1 MDRDDDKKELEQQPL
16 DQEDDTAPIDEQH
29 PAPTTEGEEQAEELR
44 YEATHDSHGNY
55 VLSGMYRSWFISYA
69 SYVILERA
77 VPYISDGLK
86 PVQRRILFT
95 MSQME
100 DRLIKVANIVGQT
113 MQLHPHGDASIGD
126 ALVQLGQRGLL
137 IECQGNWGNLLTG
150 DGAAAPRYI
159 EARLTPL
166 AKRVLFSPKIT
177 DYILSYDGANM
188 EPVHLPVKFP
198 LLLAQGAEG
207 IAVGLSSKI
216 LPHNVGELLEAC
228 VSYLKGEPYQLY
240 PDFPTG
246 GLIDVSKY
254 NGGERGGQVKVRA
267 RIEKVDSHTLAITEL
282 PYSTTT
288 GTLIDSILKAN
299 ETGKIKIKKIND
311 KTAAEANIEIQL
323 PGGVSPDKTID
334 ALYAFTSCEVS
345 ISPNCCVVR
354 DDHPEFL
361 TVSEVLAD
369 GCERTMDYLRRE
381 LEIRLGE
388 LEEQHLMESLEQ
400 LFITRRIYKD
410 REFEESKSVP
420 EVIGHIRNRLEDV
433 LDSFIRPVTDDDL
446 KHLLE
451 LKMARIL
458 KFNKEKSD
466 TSIARLEEEMA
477 DTKRRLGDVRSE
489 AIAWYGSLY
498 EDFGKKYPRKTRICS
513 FDDIEAAKVAVK
525 SEKLYVDRKEGFIG
539 TGLKK
544 AEYVGDVSDIDDVI
558 VFLRSGVYFITKVAD
573 KSFVGKDI
581 IHVARWVRG
590 DERTI
595 YNVVYRDGK
604 EGTSFIKRFAVKTA
618 IRDRE
623 YDLTRGKP
631 DSKVLYFTA
640 NPNGEAEVIKTVL
653 RPSAKKRRRKSG
665 LIFET
670 DFADQLIKGRQAR
683 GNILTKEPVF
693 RISLK
698 EEGKSTLGGRDVWFD
713 RDVFRINYDE
723 RGDYLGEFMGDD
735 QILVILEDGT
745 VYLTDFSESNHF
757 ERNILVIEQYDPE
770 KVWTLAYFNSK
781 EGYTYLKRF
790 LLEEEKLRRKD
801 TILTNEEDTVIL
813 ITDEPY
819 ARVEVQYEDDT
830 TEEIEAEDFIGVKGV
845 RAKGKRISTNPVR
858 QVTELEPLRQPEETD
873 EGEDPEEDT
882 DEKTDEATA
891 RAEEEARV
899 IEEVTRQQRLRFEDD
914 DEDE

>member
-1 MDRDDDKKELEQQPL
+1 MDREEK
-16 DQEDDTAPIDEQH
+16 
-29 PAPTTEGEEQAEELR
+29 GEERADHLTDTEEELTPTEEGAPLADDVR
-44 YEATHDSHGNY
+44 YGRTHDSHGNY

-86 PVQRRILFT
+86 PVQRRILYT

-126 ALVQLGQRGLL
+126 ALVQLGQRQLL

-177 DYILSYDGANM
+177 DYVPSYDGANE
-188 EPVHLPVKFP
+188 EPVNLPVKFP

-207 IAVGLSSKI
+207 IAVGLSCKI
-216 LPHNVGELLEAC
+216 LPHNVGELLQAC
-228 VSYLKGEPYQLY
+228 VSYLRGEPYELY

-246 GLIDVSKY
+246 GLVDVAKY
-254 NGGERGGQVKVRA
+254 SDGERGGQVKVRA

-282 PYSTTT
+282 PYSSTT
-288 GTLIDSILKAN
+288 GSLIDSILKAN

-323 PGGVSPDKTID
+323 PSGVSPDKTID
-334 ALYAFTSCEVS
+334 ALYAFTGCEIS

-369 GCERTMDYLRRE
+369 GCERTMSYIRAE
-381 LEIRLGE
+381 LGIRLSE
-388 LEEQHLMESLEQ
+388 LQEQHLLESLEQ

-410 REFEESKSVP
+410 KDFEEAKSVP
-420 EVIGHIRNRLEDV
+420 EVVAHIRSRLEDA
-433 LDSFIRPVTDDDL
+433 LETFFRPVTDEDL

-466 TSIARLEEEMA
+466 ASIARLMDEMA
-477 DTKRRLGDVRSE
+477 DTERRLGDVRSE
-489 AIAWYGSLY
+489 AISWYETLY
-498 EDFGKKYPRKTRICS
+498 EDFGKQYPRRTTIRS

-544 AEYVGDVSDIDDVI
+544 AEYVSDVSDIDDVI
-558 VFLRSGVYFITKVAD
+558 VFLRSGVYFITKVSE
-573 KSFVGKDI
+573 KNFVGKDI

-595 YNVVYRDGK
+595 YNAVYRDGK
-604 EGTSFIKRFAVKTA
+604 EGTAFIKRFAVTTA

-670 DFADQLIKGRQAR
+670 DFADLLIKGRQAR

-713 RDVFRINYDE
+713 RDVFRLNYDD

-735 QILVILEDGT
+735 KILVVLEDGT
-745 VYLTDFSESNHF
+745 VYLTDFSDSNHF
-757 ERNILVIEQYDPE
+757 ERNLLVIEQYDPE
-770 KVWTLAYFNSK
+770 KVWTLVYHNSK
-781 EGYTYLKRF
+781 EGFTYLKRF
-790 LLEEEKLRRKD
+790 LLEEDKLRKKD
-801 TILTNEEDTVIL
+801 TILTNPDDTL
-813 ITDEPY
+813 LLLSDEPY
-819 ARVEVQYEDDT
+819 ARVEVVYEDGT
-830 TEEIEAEDFIGVKGV
+830 TEEVEAEDFIAVKGV
-845 RAKGKRISTNPVR
+845 RAKGKRVSTGTTTEVH
-858 QVTELEPLRQPEETD
+858 ELEPLKQPED
-873 EGEDPEEDT
+873 EADDDSDEEDT
-882 DEKTDEATA
+882 PDEEVEADMDD
-891 RAEEEARV
+891 RAEEEAQV
-899 IEEVTRQQRLRFEDD
+899 IEEVTRQQRLTFRDD
-914 DEDE
+914 DEE

>member
-1 MDRDDDKKELEQQPL
+1 MDREEK
-16 DQEDDTAPIDEQH
+16 
-29 PAPTTEGEEQAEELR
+29 GEERADHLTDTEEELTPTEEGAPLANEVR
-44 YEATHDSHGNY
+44 YGRTHDSHGNY

-86 PVQRRILFT
+86 PVQRRILYT

-126 ALVQLGQRGLL
+126 ALVQLGQRQLL

-177 DYILSYDGANM
+177 DYVPSYDGANE
-188 EPVHLPVKFP
+188 EPVNLPVKFP

-207 IAVGLSSKI
+207 IAVGLSCKI
-216 LPHNVGELLEAC
+216 LPHNVGELLQAC
-228 VSYLKGEPYQLY
+228 VSYLRGEPYELY

-246 GLIDVSKY
+246 GLVDVAKY
-254 NGGERGGQVKVRA
+254 SDGERGGQVKVRA

-282 PYSTTT
+282 PYSSTT
-288 GTLIDSILKAN
+288 GSLIDSILKAN

-323 PGGVSPDKTID
+323 PSGVSPDKTID
-334 ALYAFTSCEVS
+334 ALYAFTGCEIS

-369 GCERTMDYLRRE
+369 GCERTMSYIRAE
-381 LEIRLGE
+381 LGIRLSE
-388 LEEQHLMESLEQ
+388 LQEQHLLESLEQ

-410 REFEESKSVP
+410 KDFEEAKSVP
-420 EVIGHIRNRLEDV
+420 EVVAHIRSRLEDA
-433 LDSFIRPVTDDDL
+433 LETFFRPVTDEDL

-466 TSIARLEEEMA
+466 ASIARLIDEMA
-477 DTKRRLGDVRSE
+477 DTERRLGDVRSE
-489 AIAWYGSLY
+489 AISWYETLH
-498 EDFGKKYPRKTRICS
+498 EDFGKQYPRRTTIRS

-544 AEYVGDVSDIDDVI
+544 AEYVSDVSDIDDVI
-558 VFLRSGVYFITKVAD
+558 VFLRSGVYFITKVSE

-595 YNVVYRDGK
+595 YNAVYRDGK
-604 EGTSFIKRFAVKTA
+604 EGTAFIKRFAVTTA

-670 DFADQLIKGRQAR
+670 DFADLLIKGRQAR

-713 RDVFRINYDE
+713 RDVFRLNYDD

-735 QILVILEDGT
+735 KILVVLEDGT
-745 VYLTDFSESNHF
+745 VYLTDFSDSNHF
-757 ERNILVIEQYDPE
+757 ERNLLVIEQYDPE
-770 KVWTLAYFNSK
+770 KVWTLVYHNSK
-781 EGYTYLKRF
+781 EGFTYLKRF
-790 LLEEEKLRRKD
+790 LLEEDKLRKKD
-801 TILTNEEDTVIL
+801 TILTNPDDTL
-813 ITDEPY
+813 LLLSDEPY
-819 ARVEVQYEDDT
+819 ARVEVVYEDGT
-830 TEEIEAEDFIGVKGV
+830 TEEVEAEDFIAVKGV
-845 RAKGKRISTNPVR
+845 RAKGKRISTGTITEVH
-858 QVTELEPLRQPEETD
+858 ELEPLKQPED
-873 EGEDPEEDT
+873 EADDDSDEEDT
-882 DEKTDEATA
+882 PDEEVESDMDD
-891 RAEEEARV
+891 RAEEEAQV
-899 IEEVTRQQRLRFEDD
+899 IEEVTRQQRLTFRDD
-914 DEDE
+914 DEE

>member
-1 MDRDDDKKELEQQPL
+1 MDREDKGEERADHLT
-16 DQEDDTAPIDEQH
+16 DTEEGL
-29 PAPTTEGEEQAEELR
+29 APTEEGAPLADEVR
-44 YEATHDSHGNY
+44 YGRTHDSHGNY

-86 PVQRRILFT
+86 PVQRRILYT

-126 ALVQLGQRGLL
+126 ALVQLGQRRLL

-177 DYILSYDGANM
+177 DYVPSYDGANE
-188 EPVHLPVKFP
+188 EPVNLPVKFP

-207 IAVGLSSKI
+207 IAVGLSCKI
-216 LPHNVGELLEAC
+216 LPHNVGELLQAC
-228 VSYLKGEPYQLY
+228 VSYLRGEPYELY

-246 GLIDVSKY
+246 GLVDVAKY
-254 NGGERGGQVKVRA
+254 SDGERGGQVKVRA

-288 GTLIDSILKAN
+288 GSLIDSILKAN

-334 ALYAFTSCEVS
+334 ALYAFTGCEIS

-369 GCERTMDYLRRE
+369 GCERTMGYIRAE
-381 LEIRLGE
+381 LGIRLSE
-388 LEEQHLMESLEQ
+388 LQEQHLLESLEQ

-410 REFEESKSVP
+410 KDFEEAKSVP
-420 EVIGHIRNRLEDV
+420 EVVAHIRGRLEDV
-433 LDSFIRPVTDDDL
+433 LESFFRPVTDEDL

-466 TSIARLEEEMA
+466 ASIAHLMDEMA
-477 DTKRRLGDVRSE
+477 DTERRLGDVRSE
-489 AIAWYGSLY
+489 AISWYETLY
-498 EDFGKKYPRKTRICS
+498 EDFGRQYPRRTTIRS

-558 VFLRSGVYFITKVAD
+558 VFLRSGVYFITKVSE

-604 EGTSFIKRFAVKTA
+604 EGTAFIKRFAVTSV

-623 YDLTRGKP
+623 YDLTRGKAE
-631 DSKVLYFTA
+631 SKVLYFTA

-670 DFADQLIKGRQAR
+670 DFADLLIKGRQAR

-713 RDVFRINYDE
+713 RDVFRLNYDE

-735 QILVILEDGT
+735 KLLVVLDDGT
-745 VYLTDFSESNHF
+745 VYLSDFSDSNHF

-770 KVWTLAYFNSK
+770 KVWTLAYHNSK

-790 LLEEEKLRRKD
+790 LLEEDKLRRKD
-801 TILTNEEDTVIL
+801 SILTNPDDTL
-813 ITDEPY
+813 LLLSDEPY
-819 ARVEVQYEDDT
+819 ARVEVVYEEGPA
-830 TEEIEAEDFIGVKGV
+830 EEIEAEDFIAVKGV
-845 RAKGKRISTNPVR
+845 RAKGKRISTATVTEVR
-858 QVTELEPLRQPEETD
+858 ELEPLKRPEDEEGDYDPDDEETSD
-873 EGEDPEEDT
+873 GEETT
-882 DEKTDEATA
+882 DVDD
-891 RAEEEARV
+891 RAEEEAQV
-899 IEEVTRQQRLRFEDD
+899 IEEVTRQQRLAFKD

>member
-1 MDRDDDKKELEQQPL
+1 MDREEK
-16 DQEDDTAPIDEQH
+16 
-29 PAPTTEGEEQAEELR
+29 GEERADHLTDTEEGLTPTEEGAPLADDVR
-44 YEATHDSHGNY
+44 YGRTHDSHGNY

-86 PVQRRILFT
+86 PVQRRILYT

-126 ALVQLGQRGLL
+126 ALVQLGQRQLL

-177 DYILSYDGANM
+177 DYVPSYDGANE
-188 EPVHLPVKFP
+188 EPVNLPVKFP

-207 IAVGLSSKI
+207 IAVGLSCKI
-216 LPHNVGELLEAC
+216 LPHNVGELLQAC
-228 VSYLKGEPYQLY
+228 VSYLRGEPYELY

-246 GLIDVSKY
+246 GLVDVAKY
-254 NGGERGGQVKVRA
+254 SDGERGGQVKVRA

-282 PYSTTT
+282 PYSSTT
-288 GTLIDSILKAN
+288 GSLIDSILKAN

-323 PGGVSPDKTID
+323 PSGVSPDKTID
-334 ALYAFTSCEVS
+334 ALYAFTGCEIS

-369 GCERTMDYLRRE
+369 GCERTMSYIRAE
-381 LEIRLGE
+381 LGIRLGE
-388 LEEQHLMESLEQ
+388 LQEQHLLESLEQ

-410 REFEESKSVP
+410 KDFEEAKSVP
-420 EVIGHIRNRLEDV
+420 EVVEHIRSRLEDA
-433 LDSFIRPVTDDDL
+433 LETFFRPVTDEDL

-466 TSIARLEEEMA
+466 ASIARLMDEMA
-477 DTKRRLGDVRSE
+477 DTERRLGDVRSE
-489 AIAWYGSLY
+489 AISWYETLY
-498 EDFGKKYPRKTRICS
+498 EDFGKQYPRRTTIRS

-544 AEYVGDVSDIDDVI
+544 AEYVSDVSDIDDVI
-558 VFLRSGVYFITKVAD
+558 VFLRSGVYFITKVSE

-595 YNVVYRDGK
+595 YNAVYRDGK
-604 EGTSFIKRFAVKTA
+604 EGIAFIKRFAVTTA

-631 DSKVLYFTA
+631 ESKVLYFTA

-670 DFADQLIKGRQAR
+670 DFADLLIKGRQAR

-713 RDVFRINYDE
+713 RDVFRLNYDD

-735 QILVILEDGT
+735 KILVVLEDGT
-745 VYLTDFSESNHF
+745 VYLTDFSDSNHF
-757 ERNILVIEQYDPE
+757 ERNLLVIEQYDPE
-770 KVWTLAYFNSK
+770 KVWTLVYYNSK
-781 EGYTYLKRF
+781 EGFTYLKRF
-790 LLEEEKLRRKD
+790 LLEEDKLRKKD
-801 TILTNEEDTVIL
+801 TILTNPDDTL
-813 ITDEPY
+813 LLLSDEPY
-819 ARVEVQYEDDT
+819 ARVEVVYEDGT
-830 TEEIEAEDFIGVKGV
+830 TEEVEAEDFIAVKGV
-845 RAKGKRISTNPVR
+845 RAKGKRISTGTTTEVH
-858 QVTELEPLRQPEETD
+858 ELEPLKQPED
-873 EGEDPEEDT
+873 EADDDSDEEDT
-882 DEKTDEATA
+882 PDEEVESDMDD
-891 RAEEEARV
+891 RAEEEAQV
-899 IEEVTRQQRLRFEDD
+899 IEEVTRQQRLTFRDD
-914 DEDE
+914 DEE

>member
-1 MDRDDDKKELEQQPL
+1 MDREEK
-16 DQEDDTAPIDEQH
+16 
-29 PAPTTEGEEQAEELR
+29 GEERADHLTDTEEELTPTEEEAPLADDVR
-44 YEATHDSHGNY
+44 YGRTHDSHGNY

-69 SYVILERA
+69 SYVIMERA

-86 PVQRRILFT
+86 PVQRRILYT

-126 ALVQLGQRGLL
+126 ALVQLGQRQLL

-177 DYILSYDGANM
+177 DYVPSYDGANE
-188 EPVHLPVKFP
+188 EPVNLPVKFP

-207 IAVGLSSKI
+207 IAVGLSCKI
-216 LPHNVGELLEAC
+216 LPHNVGELLQAC
-228 VSYLKGEPYQLY
+228 VSYLRGEPYELY

-246 GLIDVSKY
+246 GLVDVAKY
-254 NGGERGGQVKVRA
+254 SDGERGGQVKVRA

-282 PYSTTT
+282 PYSSTT
-288 GTLIDSILKAN
+288 GSLIDSILKAN

-323 PGGVSPDKTID
+323 PSGVSPDKTID
-334 ALYAFTSCEVS
+334 ALYAFTGCEIS

-369 GCERTMDYLRRE
+369 GCERTMSYIRAE
-381 LEIRLGE
+381 LGIRLSE
-388 LEEQHLMESLEQ
+388 LQEQHLLESLEQ

-410 REFEESKSVP
+410 KDFEEAKSVP
-420 EVIGHIRNRLEDV
+420 EVVEHIRSRLEDA
-433 LDSFIRPVTDDDL
+433 LETFFRPVTDEDL

-466 TSIARLEEEMA
+466 ASIARLMDEMA
-477 DTKRRLGDVRSE
+477 DTERRLGDVRSE
-489 AIAWYGSLY
+489 AISWYETLY
-498 EDFGKKYPRKTRICS
+498 EDFGKQYPRRTTIRS

-544 AEYVGDVSDIDDVI
+544 AEYVSDVSDIDDVI
-558 VFLRSGVYFITKVAD
+558 VFLRSGVYFITKVSE

-595 YNVVYRDGK
+595 YNAVYRDGK
-604 EGTSFIKRFAVKTA
+604 EGTAFIKRFAVTTA

-670 DFADQLIKGRQAR
+670 DFADLLIKGRQAR

-713 RDVFRINYDE
+713 RDVFRLNYDD

-735 QILVILEDGT
+735 KILVVLEDGT
-745 VYLTDFSESNHF
+745 VYLTDFSDSNHF
-757 ERNILVIEQYDPE
+757 ERNLLVIEQYDPE
-770 KVWTLAYFNSK
+770 KVWTLVYHNSK
-781 EGYTYLKRF
+781 EGFTYLKRF
-790 LLEEEKLRRKD
+790 LLEEDKLRKKD
-801 TILTNEEDTVIL
+801 TILTNPDDTL
-813 ITDEPY
+813 LLLSDEPY
-819 ARVEVQYEDDT
+819 ARVEVVYEDGT
-830 TEEIEAEDFIGVKGV
+830 TEEVEAEDFIAVKGV
-845 RAKGKRISTNPVR
+845 RAKGKRISTGTTTEVH
-858 QVTELEPLRQPEETD
+858 ELEPLKQPED
-873 EGEDPEEDT
+873 EADDDSDEEDT
-882 DEKTDEATA
+882 PDEEVESDMDD
-891 RAEEEARV
+891 RAEEEAQV
-899 IEEVTRQQRLRFEDD
+899 IEEVTRQQRLTFRDD
-914 DEDE
+914 DEE

>member
-1 MDRDDDKKELEQQPL
+1 MDREDKGEERADHLT
-16 DQEDDTAPIDEQH
+16 DTEEGL
-29 PAPTTEGEEQAEELR
+29 APTEEGAPLADEVR
-44 YEATHDSHGNY
+44 YGRTHDSHGNY

-86 PVQRRILFT
+86 PVQRRILYT

-126 ALVQLGQRGLL
+126 ALVQLGQRRLL

-177 DYILSYDGANM
+177 DYVPSYDGANE
-188 EPVHLPVKFP
+188 EPVNLPVKFP

-207 IAVGLSSKI
+207 IAVGLSCKI
-216 LPHNVGELLEAC
+216 LPHNVGELLQAC
-228 VSYLKGEPYQLY
+228 VSYLRGEPYELY

-246 GLIDVSKY
+246 GLVDVAKY
-254 NGGERGGQVKVRA
+254 SDGERGGQVKVRA

-288 GTLIDSILKAN
+288 GSLIDSILKAN

-334 ALYAFTSCEVS
+334 ALYAFTGCEIS

-361 TVSEVLAD
+361 TVSEVLVD
-369 GCERTMDYLRRE
+369 GCKRTMGYIRAE
-381 LEIRLGE
+381 LGIRLSE
-388 LEEQHLMESLEQ
+388 LQEQHLLESLEQ

-410 REFEESKSVP
+410 KDFEEAKSVP
-420 EVIGHIRNRLEDV
+420 EVVAHIRGRLEDV
-433 LDSFIRPVTDDDL
+433 LETFFRPVTDDDL

-466 TSIARLEEEMA
+466 ASIAHLMDEMA
-477 DTKRRLGDVRSE
+477 DTERRLGDVRSE
-489 AIAWYGSLY
+489 AISWYETLF
-498 EDFGKKYPRKTRICS
+498 EDFGRQYPRRTTIRS

-558 VFLRSGVYFITKVAD
+558 VFLRSGVYFITKVSE

-604 EGTSFIKRFAVKTA
+604 EGTAFIKRFAVTSV

-623 YDLTRGKP
+623 YDLTRGKAE
-631 DSKVLYFTA
+631 SKVLYFTA

-670 DFADQLIKGRQAR
+670 DFADLLIKGRQAR

-713 RDVFRINYDE
+713 RDVFRLNYDE

-735 QILVILEDGT
+735 KLLVVLDDGT
-745 VYLTDFSESNHF
+745 VYLSDFSDSNHF

-770 KVWTLAYFNSK
+770 KVWTLAYHNSK

-790 LLEEEKLRRKD
+790 LLEEDKLRRKD
-801 TILTNEEDTVIL
+801 SILTNPDDTL
-813 ITDEPY
+813 LLLSDEPY
-819 ARVEVQYEDDT
+819 ARVEVVYEEGPA
-830 TEEIEAEDFIGVKGV
+830 EEIEAEDFIAVKGV
-845 RAKGKRISTNPVR
+845 RAKGKRISTATVTEVR
-858 QVTELEPLRQPEETD
+858 ELEPLRRPEDEEGDDEPDEEDAPDGEETSD
-873 EGEDPEEDT
+873 VDD
-882 DEKTDEATA
+882 
-891 RAEEEARV
+891 RAEEEAQV
-899 IEEVTRQQRLRFEDD
+899 IEEVTRQQRLTFKD
-914 DEDE
+914 DEDA

>member
-1 MDRDDDKKELEQQPL
+1 MDREDKGEERADRLT
-16 DQEDDTAPIDEQH
+16 DTEEGL
-29 PAPTTEGEEQAEELR
+29 APTEEGAPLADEVR
-44 YEATHDSHGNY
+44 YGRTHDSHGNY

-86 PVQRRILFT
+86 PVQRRILYT

-126 ALVQLGQRGLL
+126 ALVQLGQRRLL

-177 DYILSYDGANM
+177 DYVPSYDGANE
-188 EPVHLPVKFP
+188 EPVNLPVKFP

-207 IAVGLSSKI
+207 IAVGLSCKI
-216 LPHNVGELLEAC
+216 LPHNVGELLQAC
-228 VSYLKGEPYQLY
+228 VSYLRGEPYELY

-246 GLIDVSKY
+246 GLVDVAKY
-254 NGGERGGQVKVRA
+254 SDGERGGQVKVRA

-288 GTLIDSILKAN
+288 GSLIDSILKAN

-334 ALYAFTSCEVS
+334 ALYAFTGCEIS

-369 GCERTMDYLRRE
+369 GCERTMGYIRAE
-381 LEIRLGE
+381 LGIRLSE
-388 LEEQHLMESLEQ
+388 LQEQHLLESLEQ

-410 REFEESKSVP
+410 KDFEEAKSVS
-420 EVIGHIRNRLEDV
+420 EVVAHIRGRLEDV
-433 LDSFIRPVTDDDL
+433 LETFFRPVTDEDL

-451 LKMARIL
+451 LKMARVL

-466 TSIARLEEEMA
+466 ASIAHLMDEMA
-477 DTKRRLGDVRSE
+477 DTERRLGDVRSE
-489 AIAWYGSLY
+489 AISWYETLY
-498 EDFGKKYPRKTRICS
+498 EDFGRQYPRRTTIRS

-558 VFLRSGVYFITKVAD
+558 VFLRSGVYFITKVSE

-604 EGTSFIKRFAVKTA
+604 EGTAFIKRFAVTSV

-623 YDLTRGKP
+623 YDLTRGKAE
-631 DSKVLYFTA
+631 SKVLYFTA

-670 DFADQLIKGRQAR
+670 DFADLLIKGRQAR

-713 RDVFRINYDE
+713 RDVFRLNYDE

-735 QILVILEDGT
+735 KLLVVLDDGT
-745 VYLTDFSESNHF
+745 VYLSDFSDSNHF

-770 KVWTLAYFNSK
+770 KVWTLVYHNSK

-790 LLEEEKLRRKD
+790 LLEEDKLRRKD
-801 TILTNEEDTVIL
+801 TILTNPDDTL
-813 ITDEPY
+813 LLLSDEPY
-819 ARVEVQYEDDT
+819 ARVEVVYEEGPA
-830 TEEIEAEDFIGVKGV
+830 EEIEAEDFIAVKGV
-845 RAKGKRISTNPVR
+845 RAKGKRISTATVTEVR
-858 QVTELEPLRQPEETD
+858 ELEPLRRPEDEEGDDEPDDEETSD
-873 EGEDPEEDT
+873 GEETT
-882 DEKTDEATA
+882 DVDD
-891 RAEEEARV
+891 RAEEEAQV
-899 IEEVTRQQRLRFEDD
+899 IEEVTRQQRLAFKDE
-914 DEDE
+914 EDE

>member
-1 MDRDDDKKELEQQPL
+1 MDREDK
-16 DQEDDTAPIDEQH
+16 
-29 PAPTTEGEEQAEELR
+29 GEERADHLTDTEEGLTPTEEGAPLADEVR
-44 YEATHDSHGNY
+44 YGRTHDSHGNY

-86 PVQRRILFT
+86 PVQRRILYT

-126 ALVQLGQRGLL
+126 ALVQLGQRRLL

-177 DYILSYDGANM
+177 DYVPSYDGANE
-188 EPVHLPVKFP
+188 EPVNLPVKFP

-207 IAVGLSSKI
+207 IAVGLSCKI
-216 LPHNVGELLEAC
+216 LPHNVGELLQAC
-228 VSYLKGEPYQLY
+228 VSYLRGESYELY

-246 GLIDVSKY
+246 GLVDVAKY
-254 NGGERGGQVKVRA
+254 SDGERGGQVKVRA

-288 GTLIDSILKAN
+288 GSLIDSILKAN

-334 ALYAFTSCEVS
+334 ALYAFTGCEIS

-369 GCERTMDYLRRE
+369 GCERTMGYIRAE
-381 LEIRLGE
+381 LGIRLSE
-388 LEEQHLMESLEQ
+388 LQEQHLLESLEQ

-410 REFEESKSVP
+410 KDFEEAKSVS
-420 EVIGHIRNRLEDV
+420 EVVAHIRGRLEDA
-433 LDSFIRPVTDDDL
+433 LETFFRPVTDDDL

-466 TSIARLEEEMA
+466 ASIAHLMDEMA
-477 DTKRRLGDVRSE
+477 DTERRLGDVRSE
-489 AIAWYGSLY
+489 AISWYETLY
-498 EDFGKKYPRKTRICS
+498 EDFGRQYPRRTTIRS

-558 VFLRSGVYFITKVAD
+558 VFLRSGVYFITKVSE

-604 EGTSFIKRFAVKTA
+604 EGTAFIKRFAVTSV

-623 YDLTRGKP
+623 YDLTRGKAE
-631 DSKVLYFTA
+631 SKVLYFTA

-670 DFADQLIKGRQAR
+670 DFADLLIKGRQAR

-713 RDVFRINYDE
+713 RDVFRLNYDE

-735 QILVILEDGT
+735 KLLVVLDDGT
-745 VYLTDFSESNHF
+745 VYLSDFSDSNHF

-770 KVWTLAYFNSK
+770 KVWTLVYHNSK

-790 LLEEEKLRRKD
+790 LLEEDKLRRKD
-801 TILTNEEDTVIL
+801 TILTNPDDTL
-813 ITDEPY
+813 LLLSDEPY
-819 ARVEVQYEDDT
+819 ARVEVVYEEGPA
-830 TEEIEAEDFIGVKGV
+830 EEIEAEDFIAVKGV
-845 RAKGKRISTNPVR
+845 RAKGKRISTATVTEVR
-858 QVTELEPLRQPEETD
+858 ELEPLRRPEDEEGDDEPDDEETSD
-873 EGEDPEEDT
+873 GEETTDVED
-882 DEKTDEATA
+882 
-891 RAEEEARV
+891 RAEEEAQV
-899 IEEVTRQQRLRFEDD
+899 IEEVTRQQRLAFKDE
-914 DEDE
+914 EDE

>member
-1 MDRDDDKKELEQQPL
+1 MDREDKGEERADHLT
-16 DQEDDTAPIDEQH
+16 DTEEGL
-29 PAPTTEGEEQAEELR
+29 APTEEGVPLADEVR
-44 YEATHDSHGNY
+44 YGRTHDSHGNY

-86 PVQRRILFT
+86 PVQRRILYT

-126 ALVQLGQRGLL
+126 ALVQLGQRRLL

-177 DYILSYDGANM
+177 DYVPSYDGANE
-188 EPVHLPVKFP
+188 EPVNLPVKFP

-207 IAVGLSSKI
+207 IAVGLSCKI
-216 LPHNVGELLEAC
+216 LPHNVGELLQAC
-228 VSYLKGEPYQLY
+228 VSYLRGEPYELY

-246 GLIDVSKY
+246 GLVDVAKY
-254 NGGERGGQVKVRA
+254 SDGERGGQVKVRA

-288 GTLIDSILKAN
+288 GSLIDSILKAN

-334 ALYAFTSCEVS
+334 ALYAFTGCEIS

-369 GCERTMDYLRRE
+369 GCERTMGYIRAE
-381 LEIRLGE
+381 LGIRLSE
-388 LEEQHLMESLEQ
+388 LQEQHLLESLEQ

-410 REFEESKSVP
+410 KDFEEAMSVP
-420 EVIGHIRNRLEDV
+420 EVVAHIRGRLEDV
-433 LDSFIRPVTDDDL
+433 LEAFFRPVTDDDL

-466 TSIARLEEEMA
+466 ASIAHLMDEMA
-477 DTKRRLGDVRSE
+477 DTERRLGDVRSE
-489 AIAWYGSLY
+489 AISWYETLY
-498 EDFGKKYPRKTRICS
+498 EDFGRQYPRRTTIRS

-558 VFLRSGVYFITKVAD
+558 VFLRSGVYFITKVSE

-604 EGTSFIKRFAVKTA
+604 EGTAFIKRFAVTSV

-623 YDLTRGKP
+623 YDLTRGKAE
-631 DSKVLYFTA
+631 SKVLYFTA

-670 DFADQLIKGRQAR
+670 DFADLLIKGRQAR

-713 RDVFRINYDE
+713 RDVFRLNYDE

-735 QILVILEDGT
+735 KLLVVLDDGT
-745 VYLTDFSESNHF
+745 VYLSDFSDSNHF

-770 KVWTLAYFNSK
+770 KVWTLAYHNSK

-790 LLEEEKLRRKD
+790 LLEEDKLRRKD
-801 TILTNEEDTVIL
+801 SILTNPDDTL
-813 ITDEPY
+813 LLLSDEPY
-819 ARVEVQYEDDT
+819 ARVEVVYEEGPA
-830 TEEIEAEDFIGVKGV
+830 EEVEAEDFIAVKGV
-845 RAKGKRISTNPVR
+845 RAKGKRISTATVTEVR
-858 QVTELEPLRQPEETD
+858 ELEPLRRPEDEEGDDEPDEEDAPDGEETSD
-873 EGEDPEEDT
+873 VDD
-882 DEKTDEATA
+882 
-891 RAEEEARV
+891 RAEEEAQV
-899 IEEVTRQQRLRFEDD
+899 IEEVTRQQRLTFKD
-914 DEDE
+914 DEDA

>member
-1 MDRDDDKKELEQQPL
+1 MDREEK
-16 DQEDDTAPIDEQH
+16 
-29 PAPTTEGEEQAEELR
+29 GEERADHLTDTEEGLTPTEEGAPLADDVR
-44 YEATHDSHGNY
+44 YGRTHDSHGNY

-86 PVQRRILFT
+86 PVQRRILYT

-126 ALVQLGQRGLL
+126 ALVQLGQRQLL

-177 DYILSYDGANM
+177 DYVPSYDGANE
-188 EPVHLPVKFP
+188 EPVNLPVKFP

-207 IAVGLSSKI
+207 IAVGLSCKI
-216 LPHNVGELLEAC
+216 LPHNVGELLQAC
-228 VSYLKGEPYQLY
+228 VSYLRGEPHELY

-246 GLIDVSKY
+246 GLVDVAKY
-254 NGGERGGQVKVRA
+254 SDGERGGQVKVRA

-282 PYSTTT
+282 PYSSTT
-288 GTLIDSILKAN
+288 GSLIDSILKAN

-323 PGGVSPDKTID
+323 PSGVSPDKTID
-334 ALYAFTSCEVS
+334 ALYAFTGCEIS

-369 GCERTMDYLRRE
+369 GCERTMSYIRAE
-381 LEIRLGE
+381 LGIRLSE
-388 LEEQHLMESLEQ
+388 LQEQHLLESLEQ

-410 REFEESKSVP
+410 KDFEEAKSVP
-420 EVIGHIRNRLEDV
+420 EVVEHIRSRLEDA
-433 LDSFIRPVTDDDL
+433 LETFFRPVTDEDL

-466 TSIARLEEEMA
+466 ASIARLMDEMA
-477 DTKRRLGDVRSE
+477 DTERRLGDVRSE
-489 AIAWYGSLY
+489 AISWYETLY
-498 EDFGKKYPRKTRICS
+498 EDFGKQYPRRTTIRS

-544 AEYVGDVSDIDDVI
+544 AEYVSDVSDIDDVI
-558 VFLRSGVYFITKVAD
+558 VFLRSGVYFITKVSE

-595 YNVVYRDGK
+595 YNAVYRDGK
-604 EGTSFIKRFAVKTA
+604 EGTAFIKRFAVTTA

-670 DFADQLIKGRQAR
+670 DFADLLIKGRQAR

-713 RDVFRINYDE
+713 RDVFRLNYDD

-735 QILVILEDGT
+735 KILVVLEDGT
-745 VYLTDFSESNHF
+745 VYLTDFSDSNHF
-757 ERNILVIEQYDPE
+757 ERNLLVIEQYDPE
-770 KVWTLAYFNSK
+770 KVWTLVYHNSK
-781 EGYTYLKRF
+781 EGFTYLKRF
-790 LLEEEKLRRKD
+790 LLEEDKLRKKD
-801 TILTNEEDTVIL
+801 TILTNPDDTL
-813 ITDEPY
+813 LLLSDEPY
-819 ARVEVQYEDDT
+819 ARVEVVYEDET
-830 TEEIEAEDFIGVKGV
+830 TEEVEAEDFIAVKGV
-845 RAKGKRISTNPVR
+845 RAKGKRISTGTTTEVH
-858 QVTELEPLRQPEETD
+858 ELEPLKQPED
-873 EGEDPEEDT
+873 EADDDSDEEDT
-882 DEKTDEATA
+882 PDEEVESDMDD
-891 RAEEEARV
+891 RAEEEAQV
-899 IEEVTRQQRLRFEDD
+899 IEEVTRQQRLTFRDD
-914 DEDE
+914 DEE

>member
-1 MDRDDDKKELEQQPL
+1 MDREEK
-16 DQEDDTAPIDEQH
+16 
-29 PAPTTEGEEQAEELR
+29 GEERADHLTDTEEELTPTEEGASLADDVR
-44 YEATHDSHGNY
+44 YGRTHDSHGNY

-86 PVQRRILFT
+86 PVQRRILYT

-126 ALVQLGQRGLL
+126 ALVQLGQRQLL

-177 DYILSYDGANM
+177 DYVPSYDGANE
-188 EPVHLPVKFP
+188 EPVNLPVKFP

-207 IAVGLSSKI
+207 IAVGLSCKI
-216 LPHNVGELLEAC
+216 LPHNVGELLQAC
-228 VSYLKGEPYQLY
+228 VSYLRGEPYELY

-246 GLIDVSKY
+246 GLVDVAKY
-254 NGGERGGQVKVRA
+254 SDGERGGQVKVRA

-282 PYSTTT
+282 PYSSTT
-288 GTLIDSILKAN
+288 GSLIDSILKAN

-323 PGGVSPDKTID
+323 PSGVSPDKTID
-334 ALYAFTSCEVS
+334 ALYAFTGCEIS
-345 ISPNCCVVR
+345 ISPKCCVVR

-369 GCERTMDYLRRE
+369 GCERTMSYIRAE
-381 LEIRLGE
+381 LGIRLSE
-388 LEEQHLMESLEQ
+388 LQEQHLLESLEQ

-410 REFEESKSVP
+410 KDFEEAKSVP
-420 EVIGHIRNRLEDV
+420 EVVEHIRSRLEDA
-433 LDSFIRPVTDDDL
+433 LETFFRPVTDEDL

-466 TSIARLEEEMA
+466 ASIARLMDEMA
-477 DTKRRLGDVRSE
+477 DTERRLGDVRSE
-489 AIAWYGSLY
+489 AISWYETLY
-498 EDFGKKYPRKTRICS
+498 EDFGKQYPRRTTIRS

-544 AEYVGDVSDIDDVI
+544 AEYVSDVSDIDDVI
-558 VFLRSGVYFITKVAD
+558 VFLRSGVYFITKVSE

-595 YNVVYRDGK
+595 YNAVYRDGK
-604 EGTSFIKRFAVKTA
+604 EGTAFIKRFAVTTA

-670 DFADQLIKGRQAR
+670 DFADLLIKGRQAR

-713 RDVFRINYDE
+713 RDVFRLNYDD

-735 QILVILEDGT
+735 KILVVLEDGT
-745 VYLTDFSESNHF
+745 VYLTDFSDSNHF
-757 ERNILVIEQYDPE
+757 ERNLLVIEQYDPE
-770 KVWTLAYFNSK
+770 KVWTLVYHNSK
-781 EGYTYLKRF
+781 EGFTYMKRF
-790 LLEEEKLRRKD
+790 LLEEDKLRKKD
-801 TILTNEEDTVIL
+801 TILTNPDDTL
-813 ITDEPY
+813 LLLSDEPY
-819 ARVEVQYEDDT
+819 ARVEVVYEDGT
-830 TEEIEAEDFIGVKGV
+830 TEEVEAEDFIAVKGV
-845 RAKGKRISTNPVR
+845 RAKGKRISTGTTTEVH
-858 QVTELEPLRQPEETD
+858 ELEPLKQPED
-873 EGEDPEEDT
+873 EADDDSDEEDT
-882 DEKTDEATA
+882 PDEEVESDMDD
-891 RAEEEARV
+891 RAEEEAQV
-899 IEEVTRQQRLRFEDD
+899 IEEVTRQQRLTFRDD
-914 DEDE
+914 DEE

>member
-1 MDRDDDKKELEQQPL
+1 MDREEK
-16 DQEDDTAPIDEQH
+16 
-29 PAPTTEGEEQAEELR
+29 GEERADHLTDTEEELTPTEEEASLADDVR
-44 YEATHDSHGNY
+44 YGRTHDSHGNY

-86 PVQRRILFT
+86 PVQRRILYT

-126 ALVQLGQRGLL
+126 ALVQLGQRQLL

-177 DYILSYDGANM
+177 DYVPSYDGANE
-188 EPVHLPVKFP
+188 EPVNLPVKFP

-207 IAVGLSSKI
+207 IAVGLSCKI
-216 LPHNVGELLEAC
+216 LPHNVGELLQAC
-228 VSYLKGEPYQLY
+228 VSYLRGKPYELY

-246 GLIDVSKY
+246 GLVDVARY
-254 NGGERGGQVKVRA
+254 GDGERGGQVKVRA

-282 PYSTTT
+282 PYSSTT
-288 GTLIDSILKAN
+288 GSLIDSILKAN

-323 PGGVSPDKTID
+323 PSGVSPDKTID
-334 ALYAFTSCEVS
+334 ALYAFTGCEIS

-369 GCERTMDYLRRE
+369 GCERTMGYIRAE
-381 LEIRLGE
+381 LGIRLSE
-388 LEEQHLMESLEQ
+388 LQEQHLLESLEQ

-410 REFEESKSVP
+410 KDFEEAKSVP
-420 EVIGHIRNRLEDV
+420 EVVEHIRSRLEDA
-433 LDSFIRPVTDDDL
+433 LETFFRPVTDEDL

-466 TSIARLEEEMA
+466 ASIARLMDEMA
-477 DTKRRLGDVRSE
+477 DTERRLGDVRSE
-489 AIAWYGSLY
+489 AISWYETLY
-498 EDFGKKYPRKTRICS
+498 EDFGKQYPRRTTIRS

-544 AEYVGDVSDIDDVI
+544 AEYVSDVSDIDDVI
-558 VFLRSGVYFITKVAD
+558 VFLRSGVYFITRVSE

-595 YNVVYRDGK
+595 YNAVYRDGK
-604 EGTSFIKRFAVKTA
+604 EGTAFIKRFAVTTA

-670 DFADQLIKGRQAR
+670 DFADLLIKGRQAR

-713 RDVFRINYDE
+713 RDVFRLNYDD

-735 QILVILEDGT
+735 KILVVLEDGT
-745 VYLTDFSESNHF
+745 VYLTDFSDSNHF
-757 ERNILVIEQYDPE
+757 ERNLLVIEQYDPE
-770 KVWTLAYFNSK
+770 KVWTLVYHNSK
-781 EGYTYLKRF
+781 EGFTYMKRF
-790 LLEEEKLRRKD
+790 LLEEDKLRKKD
-801 TILTNEEDTVIL
+801 TILTNPDDTL
-813 ITDEPY
+813 LLLSDEPY
-819 ARVEVQYEDDT
+819 ARVEVVYEDGT
-830 TEEIEAEDFIGVKGV
+830 TEEVEAEDFIAVKGV
-845 RAKGKRISTNPVR
+845 RAKGKRVSTGS
-858 QVTELEPLRQPEETD
+858 VTEVHELEPLKQPED
-873 EGEDPEEDT
+873 EADDDSDEEDT
-882 DEKTDEATA
+882 PDEEVESDMDD
-891 RAEEEARV
+891 RAEEEAQV
-899 IEEVTRQQRLRFEDD
+899 IEEVTRQQRLTFRDD
-914 DEDE
+914 DEE

>member
-1 MDRDDDKKELEQQPL
+1 MDREDKGEERADHLT
-16 DQEDDTAPIDEQH
+16 DTEEGL
-29 PAPTTEGEEQAEELR
+29 APTEEGAPLADEVR
-44 YEATHDSHGNY
+44 YGRTHDSHGNY

-86 PVQRRILFT
+86 PVQRRILYT

-126 ALVQLGQRGLL
+126 ALVQLGQRRLL

-177 DYILSYDGANM
+177 DYVPSYDGANE
-188 EPVHLPVKFP
+188 EPVNLPVKFP

-207 IAVGLSSKI
+207 IAVGLSCKI
-216 LPHNVGELLEAC
+216 LPHNVGELLQAC
-228 VSYLKGEPYQLY
+228 VSYLRGEPYELY

-246 GLIDVSKY
+246 GLVDVAKY
-254 NGGERGGQVKVRA
+254 SDGERGGQVKVRA

-288 GTLIDSILKAN
+288 GSLIDSILKAN

-334 ALYAFTSCEVS
+334 ALYAFTGCEIS

-369 GCERTMDYLRRE
+369 GCERTMGYIRAELR
-381 LEIRLGE
+381 IRLSE
-388 LEEQHLMESLEQ
+388 LQEQHLLESLEQ

-410 REFEESKSVP
+410 KDFEEAKSVS
-420 EVIGHIRNRLEDV
+420 EVVAHIRGRLEDV
-433 LDSFIRPVTDDDL
+433 LESFFRPVTDEDL

-466 TSIARLEEEMA
+466 ASIAHLMDEMA
-477 DTKRRLGDVRSE
+477 DTERRLGDVRSE
-489 AIAWYGSLY
+489 AISWYETLY
-498 EDFGKKYPRKTRICS
+498 EDFGRQYPRRTTIRS

-558 VFLRSGVYFITKVAD
+558 VFLRSGVYFITKVSE

-604 EGTSFIKRFAVKTA
+604 EGTAFIKRFAVTSV

-623 YDLTRGKP
+623 YDLTRGKAE
-631 DSKVLYFTA
+631 SKVLYFTA

-670 DFADQLIKGRQAR
+670 DFADLLIKGRQAR

-713 RDVFRINYDE
+713 RDVFRLNYDE

-735 QILVILEDGT
+735 KLLVVLDDGT
-745 VYLTDFSESNHF
+745 VYLSDFSDSNHF

-770 KVWTLAYFNSK
+770 KVWTLVYHNSK

-790 LLEEEKLRRKD
+790 LLEEDKLRRKD
-801 TILTNEEDTVIL
+801 SILTNPDDTL
-813 ITDEPY
+813 LLLSDEPY
-819 ARVEVQYEDDT
+819 ARVEVLYEEGPA
-830 TEEIEAEDFIGVKGV
+830 EEIEAEDFIAVKGV
-845 RAKGKRISTNPVR
+845 RAKGKRISTATVTEVR
-858 QVTELEPLRQPEETD
+858 ELEPLRRPEDEEGDDEPDDEETSD
-873 EGEDPEEDT
+873 GE
-882 DEKTDEATA
+882 EAPDVDD
-891 RAEEEARV
+891 RAEEEAQV
-899 IEEVTRQQRLRFEDD
+899 IEEVTRQQRLAFKDE
-914 DEDE
+914 EDE

>member
-1 MDRDDDKKELEQQPL
+1 MDREDKGEERADHLT
-16 DQEDDTAPIDEQH
+16 DTEEGL
-29 PAPTTEGEEQAEELR
+29 APTEEGAPLADEVR
-44 YEATHDSHGNY
+44 YGRTHDSHGNY

-86 PVQRRILFT
+86 PVQRRILYT

-126 ALVQLGQRGLL
+126 ALVQLGQRRLL

-177 DYILSYDGANM
+177 DYVPSYDGANE
-188 EPVHLPVKFP
+188 EPVNLPVKFP

-207 IAVGLSSKI
+207 IAVGLSCKI
-216 LPHNVGELLEAC
+216 LPHNVGELLQAC
-228 VSYLKGEPYQLY
+228 VSYLRGEPYELY

-246 GLIDVSKY
+246 GLVDVAKY
-254 NGGERGGQVKVRA
+254 SDGERGGQVKVRA

-288 GTLIDSILKAN
+288 GSLIDSILKAN

-334 ALYAFTSCEVS
+334 ALYAFTGCEIS

-369 GCERTMDYLRRE
+369 GCERTMGYIRAE
-381 LEIRLGE
+381 LGIRLSE
-388 LEEQHLMESLEQ
+388 LQEQHLLESLEQ

-410 REFEESKSVP
+410 KDFEEAKSVS
-420 EVIGHIRNRLEDV
+420 EVVAHIRGRLEDV
-433 LDSFIRPVTDDDL
+433 LETFFRPVTDEDL

-466 TSIARLEEEMA
+466 ASIAHLMDEMA
-477 DTKRRLGDVRSE
+477 DTERRLGDVRSE
-489 AIAWYGSLY
+489 AISWYETLY
-498 EDFGKKYPRKTRICS
+498 EDFGRQYPRRTTIRS

-558 VFLRSGVYFITKVAD
+558 VFLRSGVYFITKVSE

-604 EGTSFIKRFAVKTA
+604 EGTAFIKRFAVTSV

-623 YDLTRGKP
+623 YDLTRGKAE
-631 DSKVLYFTA
+631 SKVLYFTA

-670 DFADQLIKGRQAR
+670 DFADLLIKGRQAR

-713 RDVFRINYDE
+713 RDVFRLNYDE
-723 RGDYLGEFMGDD
+723 RGDYLGEFMGGDKL
-735 QILVILEDGT
+735 LVVLDDGT
-745 VYLTDFSESNHF
+745 VYLSDFSDSNHF

-770 KVWTLAYFNSK
+770 KVWTLVYHNSK

-790 LLEEEKLRRKD
+790 LLEEDKLRRKD
-801 TILTNEEDTVIL
+801 TILTNPDDTL
-813 ITDEPY
+813 LLLSDEPY
-819 ARVEVQYEDDT
+819 ARVEVVYEEGPS
-830 TEEIEAEDFIGVKGV
+830 EEIEAEDFIAVKGV
-845 RAKGKRISTNPVR
+845 RAKGKRISTATVTEVR
-858 QVTELEPLRQPEETD
+858 ELEPLRRPEDEEGDDEPDDEETSD
-873 EGEDPEEDT
+873 GEETT
-882 DEKTDEATA
+882 DVDD
-891 RAEEEARV
+891 RAEEEAQV
-899 IEEVTRQQRLRFEDD
+899 IEEVTRQQRLAFKDE
-914 DEDE
+914 EDE

>member
-1 MDRDDDKKELEQQPL
+1 MDREEK
-16 DQEDDTAPIDEQH
+16 
-29 PAPTTEGEEQAEELR
+29 GEERADHLTDTEEGLTPTEEGAPLADDVR
-44 YEATHDSHGNY
+44 YGRTHDSHGNY

-86 PVQRRILFT
+86 PVQRRILYT

-126 ALVQLGQRGLL
+126 ALVQLGQRQLL

-177 DYILSYDGANM
+177 DYVPSYDGANE
-188 EPVHLPVKFP
+188 EPVNLPVKFP

-207 IAVGLSSKI
+207 IAVGLSCKI
-216 LPHNVGELLEAC
+216 LPHNVGELLQAC
-228 VSYLKGEPYQLY
+228 VSYLRGEPYQLY

-246 GLIDVSKY
+246 GLVDVARYSD
-254 NGGERGGQVKVRA
+254 GERGGQVKVRA

-282 PYSTTT
+282 PYSSTT
-288 GTLIDSILKAN
+288 GSLIDSILKAN

-323 PGGVSPDKTID
+323 PSGVSPDKTID
-334 ALYAFTSCEVS
+334 ALYAFTGCEIS

-369 GCERTMDYLRRE
+369 GCERTMSYIRAE
-381 LEIRLGE
+381 LGIRLSE
-388 LEEQHLMESLEQ
+388 LQEQHLLESLEQ

-410 REFEESKSVP
+410 KDFEEAKSVP
-420 EVIGHIRNRLEDV
+420 EVVEHIRSRLEDA
-433 LDSFIRPVTDDDL
+433 LETFFRPVTDEDL

-466 TSIARLEEEMA
+466 ASIARLMDEMA
-477 DTKRRLGDVRSE
+477 DTERRLGDVRSE
-489 AIAWYGSLY
+489 AISWYETLY
-498 EDFGKKYPRKTRICS
+498 EDFGKQYPRRTTIRS

-544 AEYVGDVSDIDDVI
+544 AEYVSDVSDIDDVI
-558 VFLRSGVYFITKVAD
+558 VFLRSGVYFITRVSE

-595 YNVVYRDGK
+595 YNAVYRDGK
-604 EGTSFIKRFAVKTA
+604 EGTAFIKRFAVTTA

-670 DFADQLIKGRQAR
+670 DFADLLIKGRQAR

-713 RDVFRINYDE
+713 RDVFRLNYDD

-735 QILVILEDGT
+735 KILVVLEDGT
-745 VYLTDFSESNHF
+745 VYLTDFSDSNHF
-757 ERNILVIEQYDPE
+757 ERNLLVIEQYDPE
-770 KVWTLAYFNSK
+770 KVWTLVYHNSK
-781 EGYTYLKRF
+781 EGFTYMKRF
-790 LLEEEKLRRKD
+790 LLEEDKLRKKD
-801 TILTNEEDTVIL
+801 TILTNPDDTL
-813 ITDEPY
+813 LLLSDEPY
-819 ARVEVQYEDDT
+819 ARVEVVYEDGT
-830 TEEIEAEDFIGVKGV
+830 TEEVEAEDFIAVKGV
-845 RAKGKRISTNPVR
+845 RAKGKRVSTGT
-858 QVTELEPLRQPEETD
+858 VTEVHELEPLKQPED
-873 EGEDPEEDT
+873 EADDDSDEEDT
-882 DEKTDEATA
+882 PDEEVESDMDD
-891 RAEEEARV
+891 RAEEEAQV
-899 IEEVTRQQRLRFEDD
+899 IEEVTRQQRLTFRDD
-914 DEDE
+914 DEE

>member
-1 MDRDDDKKELEQQPL
+1 MDREEK
-16 DQEDDTAPIDEQH
+16 
-29 PAPTTEGEEQAEELR
+29 GEERADHLTDTEEELTPTEEEASLADDVR
-44 YEATHDSHGNY
+44 YGRTHDSHGNY

-86 PVQRRILFT
+86 PVQRRILYT

-126 ALVQLGQRGLL
+126 ALVQLGQRQLL

-177 DYILSYDGANM
+177 DYVPSYDGANE
-188 EPVHLPVKFP
+188 EPVNLPVKFP

-207 IAVGLSSKI
+207 IAVGLSCKI
-216 LPHNVGELLEAC
+216 LPHNVGELLQAC
-228 VSYLKGEPYQLY
+228 VSYLRGEPYELY

-246 GLIDVSKY
+246 GLVDVAKY
-254 NGGERGGQVKVRA
+254 SDGERGGQVKVRA

-282 PYSTTT
+282 PYSSTT
-288 GTLIDSILKAN
+288 GSLIDSILKAN

-323 PGGVSPDKTID
+323 PSGVSPDKTID
-334 ALYAFTSCEVS
+334 ALYAFTGCEIS

-369 GCERTMDYLRRE
+369 GCERTMSYIRAE
-381 LEIRLGE
+381 LGIRLSE
-388 LEEQHLMESLEQ
+388 LQEQHLLESLEQ

-410 REFEESKSVP
+410 KDFEEAKSVP
-420 EVIGHIRNRLEDV
+420 EVVAHIRSRLEDA
-433 LDSFIRPVTDDDL
+433 LETFFRPVTDEDL

-458 KFNKEKSD
+458 KYNKEKSD
-466 TSIARLEEEMA
+466 ASIARLMDEMA
-477 DTKRRLGDVRSE
+477 DTERRLGDVRSE
-489 AIAWYGSLY
+489 AISWYETLY
-498 EDFGKKYPRKTRICS
+498 EDFGKQYPRRTTIRS

-544 AEYVGDVSDIDDVI
+544 AEYVSDVSDIDDVI
-558 VFLRSGVYFITKVAD
+558 VFLRSGVYFITKVSE

-595 YNVVYRDGK
+595 YNAVYRDGK
-604 EGTSFIKRFAVKTA
+604 EGTAFIKRFAVTTA

-670 DFADQLIKGRQAR
+670 DFADLLIKGRQAR

-713 RDVFRINYDE
+713 RDVFRLNYDD

-735 QILVILEDGT
+735 KILMVLEDGT
-745 VYLTDFSESNHF
+745 VYLTDFSDSNHF
-757 ERNILVIEQYDPE
+757 ERNLLVIEQYDPE
-770 KVWTLAYFNSK
+770 KVWTLVYHNSK
-781 EGYTYLKRF
+781 EGFTYLKRF
-790 LLEEEKLRRKD
+790 LLEEDKLRKKD
-801 TILTNEEDTVIL
+801 TILTNPDDTL
-813 ITDEPY
+813 LLLSDEPY
-819 ARVEVQYEDDT
+819 ARVEVVYEDET
-830 TEEIEAEDFIGVKGV
+830 TEEVEAEDFIAVKGV
-845 RAKGKRISTNPVR
+845 RAKGKRISTGTTTEVH
-858 QVTELEPLRQPEETD
+858 ELEPLKQPED
-873 EGEDPEEDT
+873 EADDDSDEEDT
-882 DEKTDEATA
+882 PDEEVESDMDD
-891 RAEEEARV
+891 RAEEEAQV
-899 IEEVTRQQRLRFEDD
+899 IEEVTRQQRLTFRDD
-914 DEDE
+914 DEE